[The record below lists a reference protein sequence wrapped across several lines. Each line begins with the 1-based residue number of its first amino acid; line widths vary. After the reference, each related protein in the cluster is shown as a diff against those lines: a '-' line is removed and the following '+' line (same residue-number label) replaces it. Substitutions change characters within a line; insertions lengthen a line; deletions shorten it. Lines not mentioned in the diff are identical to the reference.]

1 MHLVVAPGML
11 GHFPRLDIAVV
22 QRLFPRA
29 ALAFVVQSAQLTI
42 FRAVALPMRGG
53 NLQGD
58 RCMVRVNKPMA
69 AGLALGLAI
78 STLATPSFA
87 QRSDEDGMSS
97 AREKSL
103 RDCSKDTEKMSQTHL
118 G

>member
-58 RCMVRVNKPMA
+58 RCMVRVNKPIA

-87 QRSDEDGMSS
+87 QRNCCKSASRVLWDGYKIVIPAQSP
-97 AREKSL
+97 
-103 RDCSKDTEKMSQTHL
+103 
-118 G
+118 